1 MSIIRVDPERE
12 EIDLL
17 LRTATRL
24 PGGRVLEVGCGSG
37 RLTRLYARDAGSVLA
52 IDHDAGRIDAARAA
66 GGVPPGRVEY
76 RQASVLDDP
85 PLEVGPFDVVIL
97 SWSL

>member
-1 MSIIRVDPERE
+1 MLRVDPERE

-37 RLTRLYARDAGSVLA
+37 RLTRLYAGAAGSVLA
-52 IDHDAGRIDAARAA
+52 IDHNAGRIEAARAA
-66 GGVPPGRVEY
+66 ESVPPGRVEY
-76 RQASVLDDP
+76 RQASILDNP
-85 PLEVGPFDVVIL
+85 PLADDPFDVIIL

>member
-1 MSIIRVDPERE
+1 MQIDVDPERE

-17 LRTATRL
+17 LRSATRL
-24 PGGRVLEVGCGSG
+24 PGGRVLEVGCGNG
-37 RLTRLYARDAGSVLA
+37 RLTRLYAGEAGSVVA
-52 IDHDAGRIDAARAA
+52 IDPDARRIDAARAA

-76 RQASVLDDP
+76 RQASILDAP
-85 PLEVGPFDVVIL
+85 PLADGPFDLIIL